1 MVMDIDIKALD
12 NIIKE
17 TVLMIEKSKEQI
29 YQIAESA
36 RLECQR
42 VKEEISEIK
51 VKVAIIIDQVN
62 QLELSERKARIRL
75 MEVSKD
81 FRRFSEEDIKEAYE
95 NAQTI
100 QLKLVMLREEE
111 KTLRFKRDHLELSL
125 KRMKDTANKA
135 EKLVSQVGV
144 AMQFLSHDL
153 SGLSEKLG
161 NLHEMQQLGISIIRA
176 QEEERKR
183 VAREIHDGPAQSMA
197 NIVMRAEFCLK
208 LLEMNP
214 SLVGGELVSL
224 QQLVRQSLQD
234 VRKII
239 FDLRPMVL
247 DDLGLVPAVKR
258 YLEDYRTQNDIC
270 VEFIFLGKERRFDTS
285 LEVASFRIIQE
296 VLTNIKK
303 HAKARHVIIKM
314 ELLPSRINVYIKD
327 NGCGF
332 NLETTKPR
340 SDGSGYGLMGI
351 KERVQLLQGGLAVY
365 SAPGK
370 GTEIS
375 FWLPLDDQ
383 S

>member
-1 MVMDIDIKALD
+1 MVTDIKVLD

-17 TVLMIEKSKEQI
+17 TVSVIEKSKEQI

-36 RLECQR
+36 RMECQR
-42 VKEEISEIK
+42 VEEEISQIK
-51 VKVAIIIDQVN
+51 SQVSAVIQQVN
-62 QLELSERKARIRL
+62 QLEISERKARVRL
-75 MEVSKD
+75 MEVSRD
-81 FRRFSEEDIKEAYE
+81 FRRFSEEDIKNAYE
-95 NAQTI
+95 NAQSI
-100 QLKLVMLREEE
+100 QIKLVMLREEE
-111 KTLRFKRDHLELSL
+111 KTLRFKRDHIELSL
-125 KRMKDTANKA
+125 KRMKDTAEKA

-153 SGLSEKLG
+153 SGLSERLG

-208 LLEMNP
+208 LLDMNP
-214 SLVGGELVSL
+214 SLVGGELISL
-224 QQLVRQSLQD
+224 QHLVRQSLQD

-258 YLEDYRTQNDIC
+258 YLEDYKAQTGLQ
-270 VEFIFLGKERRFDTS
+270 VEFVLIGKEQRFDTS

-296 VLTNIKK
+296 ALTNIKK
-303 HAKARHVIIKM
+303 HAKARHVMIKM
-314 ELLPSRINVYIKD
+314 ELIRTRVNVYIKD

-332 NLETTKPR
+332 DQDKTKPR

-351 KERVQLLQGGLAVY
+351 KERIQLLKGGIAVY

-375 FWLPLDDQ
+375 FWLPLNDQ

>member
-1 MVMDIDIKALD
+1 MDIDIKALD

-42 VKEEISEIK
+42 VKEDISEIK
-51 VKVAIIIDQVN
+51 VQVAIIIDQVN

-234 VRKII
+234 VRK
-239 FDLRPMVL
+239 LSL
-247 DDLGLVPAVKR
+247 TCVPW
-258 YLEDYRTQNDIC
+258 YWMTWD
-270 VEFIFLGKERRFDTS
+270 
-285 LEVASFRIIQE
+285 
-296 VLTNIKK
+296 
-303 HAKARHVIIKM
+303 
-314 ELLPSRINVYIKD
+314 
-327 NGCGF
+327 
-332 NLETTKPR
+332 
-340 SDGSGYGLMGI
+340 
-351 KERVQLLQGGLAVY
+351 
-365 SAPGK
+365 
-370 GTEIS
+370 
-375 FWLPLDDQ
+375 
-383 S
+383 

>member
-1 MVMDIDIKALD
+1 MNIDIKALD

-17 TVLMIEKSKEQI
+17 TVSVIEKSKEQI
-29 YQIAESA
+29 YEIAESA

-42 VKEEISEIK
+42 VEEEIQQ
-51 VKVAIIIDQVN
+51 VKSQVAKIIEQVN
-62 QLELSERKARIRL
+62 QLELAERKARIRL

-95 NAQTI
+95 NAQMI

-125 KRMKDTANKA
+125 KRMRDTADKA
-135 EKLVSQVGV
+135 EKLVSQVGM
-144 AMQFLSHDL
+144 AMQFLSNDL

-161 NLHEMQQLGISIIRA
+161 NLHDMQQLGISIIRA

-208 LLEMNP
+208 LLEVNP
-214 SLVGGELVSL
+214 SLVRGELISL

-247 DDLGLVPAVKR
+247 DDLGLVPAIKR
-258 YLEDYRTQNDIC
+258 YLEDYKSQNNIH
-270 VEFIFLGKERRFDTS
+270 VEFVFLGKERRFDTS
-285 LEVASFRIIQE
+285 LEVAAFRIIQE
-296 VLTNIKK
+296 ALTNIKK
-303 HAKARHVIIKM
+303 HAKAQHVIIKM
-314 ELLPSRINVYIKD
+314 ELIPTRINVYIKD

-332 NLETTKPR
+332 NMETKKPR
-340 SDGSGYGLMGI
+340 SDGSGYGLMGM
-351 KERVQLLQGGLAVY
+351 KERIQLLKGGLAVY

-370 GTEIS
+370 GTEIN
-375 FWLPLDDQ
+375 FWLPLNDQ